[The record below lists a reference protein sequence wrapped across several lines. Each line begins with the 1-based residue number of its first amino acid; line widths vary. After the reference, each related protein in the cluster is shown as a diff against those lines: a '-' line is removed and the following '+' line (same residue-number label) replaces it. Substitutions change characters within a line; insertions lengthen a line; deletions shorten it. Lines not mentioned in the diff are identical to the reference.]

1 MGLCVMR
8 ALSRASAGRLCPRRL
23 RLGARGFSADVSAAP
38 TASAPQIT
46 HEELR
51 DVARTFVE
59 QEINP
64 HVLTSG
70 RRPAC
75 ITVVR
80 YSLHTC
86 LEPFLCFD
94 ARIAHPHA
102 RSSAGGAHDR

>member
-1 MGLCVMR
+1 MSYTCFLSFVSMLLMR

-70 RRPAC
+70 RRPASS
-75 ITVVR
+75 R
-80 YSLHTC
+80 RMSSSQ
-86 LEPFLCFD
+86 
-94 ARIAHPHA
+94 
-102 RSSAGGAHDR
+102 SSATPACWA